1 MKTDQAVIDGFTIK
15 VRADY
20 VFIALITFALV
31 FFNPFL
37 LCIASNKH
45 STPSDKSLR
54 PLPNFH

>member
-20 VFIALITFALV
+20 VLIALITFALV

-45 STPSDKSLR
+45 SITPWNL
-54 PLPNFH
+54 